1 MLIVKKEY
9 LQEKPRAGCK
19 LALGDMNQNQL
30 QSIKEKQGDKWF
42 ETKEIK
48 KKKKKDDVEN

>member
-19 LALGDMNQNQL
+19 LALGDMSQNQL

-42 ETKEIK
+42 ETSNSK
-48 KKKKKDDVEN
+48 KKTDDVED